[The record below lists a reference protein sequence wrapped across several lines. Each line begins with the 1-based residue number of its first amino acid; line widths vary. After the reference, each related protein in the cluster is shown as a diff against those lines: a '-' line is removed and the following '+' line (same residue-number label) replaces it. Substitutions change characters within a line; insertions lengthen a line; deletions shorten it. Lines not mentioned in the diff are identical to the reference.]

1 MTNEPLLPAPI
12 DWTLLTPL
20 LIVFGTGVVAMCIEM
35 LRPRK
40 NNNAIVATTLV
51 GLGTAA
57 IAVLLQ
63 WDYSNVHTFGELFVS
78 DRFARVIQLL
88 VIAVTFTTVLYSEG
102 YLRERRLP
110 FGEYYPLVVWSA
122 SGAMMMATST
132 NLLIV
137 FLGLEVLSIS
147 LYILAGLSNR
157 EQRSQEAALKYFLL
171 GAFASAFLLYGI
183 SLLYGATGSTQ
194 MEALTAIWNT
204 EMDRATP
211 GLLYGG
217 MTLVLVGFAFK
228 VALVPFHMWTPD
240 VYQGAPTSVTGF
252 MAATSKV
259 AAFAALFRFLHAAAP
274 MADVWI
280 PLLSIL
286 AVVTM
291 FVGNVVALVQDDVK
305 RILAYSSIAH
315 AGYVLVALVAY
326 GAIARQGG
334 SPSPLALVY
343 YLLAYSFMTVGAFAV
358 VSLTTKGGKER
369 TNLSDLY
376 GLWERAPV
384 PAAMLIIFMASLA
397 GIPLTAG
404 FFGKLF
410 IFRDALDAGLP
421 VLAILL
427 AVNSVISVYY
437 YLRIVFAA
445 VVQKPTLHVPRFA
458 SPNFGLTATCLL
470 CGLAVLALFFAAQP
484 VIQEIITEAPREI
497 LVRLK

>member
-1 MTNEPLLPAPI
+1 
-12 DWTLLTPL
+12 
-20 LIVFGTGVVAMCIEM
+20 
-35 LRPRK
+35 
-40 NNNAIVATTLV
+40 
-51 GLGTAA
+51 
-57 IAVLLQ
+57 
-63 WDYSNVHTFGELFVS
+63 
-78 DRFARVIQLL
+78 
-88 VIAVTFTTVLYSEG
+88 
-102 YLRERRLP
+102 
-110 FGEYYPLVVWSA
+110 
-122 SGAMMMATST
+122 
-132 NLLIV
+132 
-137 FLGLEVLSIS
+137 
-147 LYILAGLSNR
+147 
-157 EQRSQEAALKYFLL
+157 
-171 GAFASAFLLYGI
+171 
-183 SLLYGATGSTQ
+183 
-194 MEALTAIWNT
+194 
-204 EMDRATP
+204 
-211 GLLYGG
+211 
-217 MTLVLVGFAFK
+217 
-228 VALVPFHMWTPD
+228 
-240 VYQGAPTSVTGF
+240 
-252 MAATSKV
+252 
-259 AAFAALFRFLHAAAP
+259 

-286 AVVTM
+286 AIITM
-291 FVGNVVALVQDDVK
+291 FVGNIVALVQEDVK

-326 GAIARQGG
+326 GAIAREGG

-369 TNLSDLY
+369 TNLSDLH
-376 GLWERAPV
+376 GLWQRAPI

-410 IFRDALDAGLP
+410 IFRDALDGGLP
-421 VLAILL
+421 ALAILL

-484 VIQEIITEAPREI
+484 VIQEINTEAPREI

>member
-1 MTNEPLLPAPI
+1 MRNEVLAPASI
-12 DWTLLTPL
+12 DWTLLAPL
-20 LIVFGTGVVAMCIEM
+20 LIVFGTGVVAMCVEM
-35 LRPRK
+35 LRPRQ
-40 NNNAIVATTLV
+40 NNNTIVITTLL
-51 GLGTAA
+51 GLAA
-57 IAVLLQ
+57 AGVAVIIQ
-63 WDYSNVHTFGELFVS
+63 WNYPLSQTFGELFVS
-78 DRFARVIQLL
+78 DRFARIVQLL
-88 VIAVTFTTVLYSEG
+88 IIAVTFATVLYSEG

-122 SGAMMMATST
+122 SGAMIMATST
-132 NLLIV
+132 NLLII

-157 EQRSQEAALKYFLL
+157 EQSSQEAALKYFLL

-194 MEALTAIWNT
+194 IEAITSIWHT
-204 EMDRATP
+204 EMDHATT

-217 MTLVLVGFAFK
+217 MTLVLVGFGFK

-259 AAFAALFRFLHAAAP
+259 AAFAALFRFLDGSMP
-274 MADVWI
+274 MADIWI

-291 FVGNVVALVQDDVK
+291 TVGNLVALVQEDVK

-326 GAIARQGG
+326 GAIAREGG
-334 SPSPLALVY
+334 VPSSLAVVY
-343 YLLAYSFMTVGAFAV
+343 YLSAYSFMTVGAFAV
-358 VSLTTKGGKER
+358 ISLTTKGGKER
-369 TNLSDLY
+369 TRLSDLY
-376 GLWERAPV
+376 GLWERAPI

-410 IFRDALDAGLP
+410 IFRDALDADLT

-445 VVQKPTLHVPRFA
+445 VVQKPTLHAPRFA
-458 SPNFGLTATCLL
+458 TPNFGLTATCLL

-484 VIQEIITEAPREI
+484 VIQEISTEAPQEI
-497 LVRLK
+497 LVRLR